1 MTNAS
6 QSEQT
11 MNRIFASAE
20 KLFVEHGFESTS
32 LRAITNDAGV
42 NLAAIN
48 YHFGG
53 KNALIKTVFTRH
65 FVPYLHECTREVET
79 LKALNQSYTAEDVV
93 RVLLKPALNLA
104 NRPNRQGLIFVR
116 LVSRM
121 MVDNHR
127 LVRDTMTA
135 EAETLISSLLAVLE
149 PILPTHSKSTLH
161 WRVHFMFNLIFHAF
175 AGNDIF
181 KLLMPG
187 EAGSA
192 REPNLVARQ
201 LMPYLTGALT
211 AAEPTASH

>member
-1 MTNAS
+1 MTNES
-6 QSEQT
+6 QSAHT
-11 MNRIFASAE
+11 INRIFNSAE

-32 LRAITNDAGV
+32 LRTITNDAGV

-53 KNALIKTVFTRH
+53 KDALIKTVFTRR
-65 FVPYLHECTREVET
+65 FVPYLHECTREVEA
-79 LKALNQSYTAEDVV
+79 LKVLDQDYNAEDVV

-104 NRPNRQGLIFVR
+104 NQPNKQGLIFVR

-127 LVRDTMTA
+127 LVRDTMSA
-135 EAETLISSLLAVLE
+135 EAKTLISSILDVLQPLLPSYSE
-149 PILPTHSKSTLH
+149 STLR
-161 WRVHFMFNLIFHAF
+161 WRIHFMFNLIFHAF

-181 KLLMPG
+181 KLFMPG

-192 REPNLVARQ
+192 RNPKQIAQQ

-211 AAEPTASH
+211 APEPSI